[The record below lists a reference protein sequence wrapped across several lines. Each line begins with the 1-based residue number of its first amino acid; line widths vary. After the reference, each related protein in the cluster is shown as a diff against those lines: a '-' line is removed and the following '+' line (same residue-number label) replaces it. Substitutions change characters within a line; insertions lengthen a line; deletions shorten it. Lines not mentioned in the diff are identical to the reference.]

1 MHDDPWLTVRQVA
14 RELTVTEK
22 TVRRWIATGRV
33 KAAKIT
39 DRSGWRIRRSEI
51 ERLLHPR

>member
-22 TVRRWIATGRV
+22 TVRRWITSRRL
-33 KAAKIT
+33 KASKVT
-39 DRSGWRIRRSEI
+39 DRSGWRIRRSELDRVLR
-51 ERLLHPR
+51 ER